1 MTKEASI
8 EKLINQEEEHQRELK
23 VLGDE
28 KLRDQAIQYRHG
40 WRRSRRSG
48 SSTSCYRE
56 KNRQN
61 FPPRNLN
68 TKNKNCHFYPNAYFS
83 ESMVS
88 RSEIW
93 PILVFAVSLKNETLS
108 TRLGVF
114 PSPVPVLCLRPLRR
128 KQLPAEKP
136 GVGAEKGD
144 GGAEGGQECVSYVFG
159 INKKYKHQYLKV
171 VLYQQL
177 FMFEGG
183 RGAAAERARSE
194 APPGDRRLGR
204 VRSSPAERPGDRVQ
218 AGDAGDEGGWRQTT
232 CLLHFGSKWRQ
243 ELFSEL
249 KEWSPND
256 GVASIF

>member
-1 MTKEASI
+1 MEQRFDDQVQQLRQKVKDLRREHKRQLKVTKEASI

-23 VLGDE
+23 VLGAE

-93 PILVFAVSLKNETLS
+93 PILVFAVSLENLTSTAKHSAHVWAFFHLLFLS
-108 TRLGVF
+108 CVFDHYGVNN
-114 PSPVPVLCLRPLRR
+114 CQLR
-128 KQLPAEKP
+128 
-136 GVGAEKGD
+136 
-144 GGAEGGQECVSYVFG
+144 S
-159 INKKYKHQYLKV
+159 
-171 VLYQQL
+171 
-177 FMFEGG
+177 
-183 RGAAAERARSE
+183 
-194 APPGDRRLGR
+194 
-204 VRSSPAERPGDRVQ
+204 
-218 AGDAGDEGGWRQTT
+218 
-232 CLLHFGSKWRQ
+232 Q
-243 ELFSEL
+243 ELEMRREMEEL
-249 KEWSPND
+249 KAGKN
-256 GVASIF
+256 VCHMFLVLTKNININI